1 MDVVGVSLDF
11 ISVCHAG
18 VHDVAFGVRS
28 YFLSCEQ
35 RIYPVLYDG
44 CSISSLHIGGFEEPV
59 ELKDGERYVLV
70 LPAGSVRTRFREDIV
85 NRELRLNINGSF
97 SDTAVT
103 SAHGSS
109 VSVGCSG
116 GVVYIEGVRPGT
128 PVEVF
133 ASGGS
138 LVQRCAAVQGV
149 TRLPLPGHGCY
160 VVRVGGKAYKVVA

>member
-1 MDVVGVSLDF
+1 M
-11 ISVCHAG
+11 
-18 VHDVAFGVRS
+18 
-28 YFLSCEQ
+28 
-35 RIYPVLYDG
+35 YDG
-44 CSISSLHIGGFEEPV
+44 CSMSALHIGGFEEPV
-59 ELKDGERYVLV
+59 ELKNGERYVLV
-70 LPAGSVRTRFREDIV
+70 LPASSVRTRFREDIV
-85 NRELRLNINGSF
+85 NRELRFNINGSF

-116 GVVYIEGVRPGT
+116 GVVYIEGVRPGS